1 MFPIRLGGGVMTKQS
16 TKDFFKEYGANKMNP
31 KRIHSM
37 AFGRAFWLDEDEEFC
52 SAPWRQDGTVDM
64 EQMDYVGEWTDLE
77 GVSLHKLFIIHR
89 NLVLGKGTNQVEV
102 GQHLSAMV
110 DANNIDEIQDI
121 IKLSPEEVT
130 KTQITLG
137 IKGNML

>member
-1 MFPIRLGGGVMTKQS
+1 MTKQS

-31 KRIHSM
+31 TMIHSM

-64 EQMDYVGEWTDLE
+64 EQQDYVGEWTDLE

>member
-1 MFPIRLGGGVMTKQS
+1 MTKQS
-16 TKDFFKEYGANKMNP
+16 TKDFFKEYRANNMNP
-31 KRIHSM
+31 TMIHSM

-64 EQMDYVGEWTDLE
+64 EQQDYVGEWTDLE

>member
-1 MFPIRLGGGVMTKQS
+1 MTKQS

-31 KRIHSM
+31 TMIHSM